1 MYVTLW
7 PTLGPPLKTCWSHQ
21 LTTNRIMAFD
31 ISLSELWHNNLK
43 CLMLNVAKCS
53 CALHA
58 HTTQF
63 QCPNNVIEVVHLKLH
78 KNACAMKYSH
88 TGFGGLTTD
97 PILLPFPFLDFYISI
112 HLCMYCVCVCYSSNV
127 GQMRWSLRRSWIL
140 FLTSMTKLGSKRI
153 KCCGRGLSEGT
164 QRSGHF
170 IR

>member
-21 LTTNRIMAFD
+21 LTTNRIKAFD
-31 ISLSELWHNNLK
+31 ISLSELWHNNLM
-43 CLMLNVAKCS
+43 CLMLKVAKRS

-63 QCPNNVIEVVHLKLH
+63 HCPNNVIEVVHLKLH

-112 HLCMYCVCVCYSSNV
+112 HLCMYCVCVLFAQCGANAV
-127 GQMRWSLRRSWIL
+127 EPEKKLDTLPDQHDKAWKQKNKMLWKRTIRRNSA
-140 FLTSMTKLGSKRI
+140 
-153 KCCGRGLSEGT
+153 
-164 QRSGHF
+164 
-170 IR
+170 